1 MSCFA
6 NVFSCLLI
14 LQLSLIF
21 AKMSTN
27 DHYAINSMKLHEMPQ
42 VVLKW
47 WIRLIEVPWDSSWY
61 QYPGFLYPILPT
73 EFKYLPNHW
82 MHPSAWSSVFCTSS
96 DDSFCQVSLFY
107 TTTKHF
113 EITFTAVFWS
123 YIKIAMTIPTFMN
136 YTQLLDIW
144 FLLWKWLLVRRVA
157 NDVSLEDSLVTPILY
172 TRFTKFERNLPLGAV
187 IFRRINK
194 E

>member
-1 MSCFA
+1 MFCKCIFMPSY
-6 NVFSCLLI
+6 I

-27 DHYAINSMKLHEMPQ
+27 NHHAKSVTLILNSIAMPQ
-42 VVLKW
+42 VVLKC
-47 WIRLIEVPWDSSWY
+47 WIRLIEVPWDSSSY
-61 QYPGFLYPILPT
+61 QYPGILYSVLPT

-82 MHPSAWSSVFCTSS
+82 MRPSAWSSVSYTSS
-96 DDSFCQVSLFY
+96 DDSFSQVSLFY
-107 TTTKHF
+107 TKKNF
-113 EITFTAVFWS
+113 LKLLS
-123 YIKIAMTIPTFMN
+123 
-136 YTQLLDIW
+136 QLLDIW

-172 TRFTKFERNLPLGAV
+172 TRFTKFERNLLLGAV